1 MPLVHTCGIFLPPFF
16 CHADWSTPR
25 AAGRFC
31 FRSFRPL
38 RASAEPRQVMA
49 EKREKGPQGDAT
61 TCVAPIGAAG
71 IGRVRP
77 RKLFSCQRSKAP
89 RGYSRPRD
97 CRPPDPLFSF
107 FSALR
112 LGRVATISP
121 SHLAERLGAGI
132 CRQFTPAEY
141 SWPHLSATRI
151 GQIFVGPLDPTR
163 TFDCVQRTIAFFPL
177 KRTLGPL
184 SALFRTP

>member
-1 MPLVHTCGIFLPPFF
+1 VAPMGAAGVRLDRALAAAQFSLAGGSEPGAAIAARRTAAGRTHSFRFFRPAGLVKGPRSLKPFGRKISGRKMPLVHTCGIFLPPFF

-107 FSALR
+107 FSALWF
-112 LGRVATISP
+112 GQEAT
-121 SHLAERLGAGI
+121 G
-132 CRQFTPAEY
+132 
-141 SWPHLSATRI
+141 
-151 GQIFVGPLDPTR
+151 
-163 TFDCVQRTIAFFPL
+163 
-177 KRTLGPL
+177 
-184 SALFRTP
+184 